1 MTPHPKL
8 CCLVRAAR
16 PPPCLH
22 HLRTWVA
29 LRSPTVALQPLR
41 SAKKQFKKSPRLFVI
56 CIPDQVPHDWTVSMR
71 SVGRWGCVYG
81 TRKEKKAIFPVS
93 HSIRQSPALFFFLS
107 LFPNSS
113 SPHLAPCTHIDIN
126 STFDSS
132 VPPPACA
139 FSLPGQFFALAPPPP
154 DESDVNAKRRRP
166 PPHTPRDE

>member
-16 PPPCLH
+16 PTPCLD
-22 HLRTWVA
+22 HLRTWVT
-29 LRSPTVALQPLR
+29 LRSPTVALQPMR
-41 SAKKQFKKSPRLFVI
+41 SAKKQFKKSPRLFMM
-56 CIPDQVPHDWTVSMR
+56 CIPDRVPHDWTVSMR

-81 TRKEKKAIFPVS
+81 TRKKKKS
-93 HSIRQSPALFFFLS
+93 HLSCLAQYSSISCPFFLS

-113 SPHLAPCTHIDIN
+113 PSPHLAPCTHIDIN

-139 FSLPGQFFALAPPPP
+139 FSLPGQFFALAPRPP